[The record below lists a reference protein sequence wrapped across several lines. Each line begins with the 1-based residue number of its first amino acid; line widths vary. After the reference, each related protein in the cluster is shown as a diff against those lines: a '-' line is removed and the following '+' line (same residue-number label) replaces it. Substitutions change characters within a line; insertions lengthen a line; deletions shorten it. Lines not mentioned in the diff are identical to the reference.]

1 VASQALYRKYRS
13 KNLQEI
19 VGQEH
24 IISVLQ
30 NAVKEGK
37 ISHAYLFTGPR
48 GTGKTSIARIFAHE
62 INKAEYNSEKT
73 HLDIIEIDAASNS
86 GVDDMRDLRER
97 ITSAPSSFK
106 FKVYIIDEVH
116 MLSGAS
122 FAALLKTIEEPP
134 SHALFILATTDA
146 HKVPATIMSRV
157 QKFYFRPIDLE
168 KVEEH
173 LAEIC
178 KKEGLKF
185 EQEALKLIATSTE
198 GSMRDALSLLDQ
210 VASAGKKI
218 ELSLVQ
224 NSLGLAEDSVLKDL
238 VDSVLENKTKEIT
251 NNVNKLI
258 SSGADPK
265 AIAFQAYENLK
276 TKLSTYA
283 EMEVLGELLTLGSL
297 TRPKLGLEL
306 ALLKL
311 SSLRT
316 TKSHGHTEEPKAPI
330 PALVE
335 TEVAVESIT
344 VSNKEI
350 KEESKDLQKI
360 ETNKKNGQ
368 EGVDPTKTDLER
380 LSLKNLSEKWSEILE
395 LVAKKS
401 PSLRAVLKP
410 STQKLTE
417 KTYTLS
423 LKMVYPIHLKMLN
436 ETKNKKIL
444 IDSFNELS
452 LKVPKLETA
461 IQEKSSPK
469 SSNSKSEDNNKADA
483 TADLSDIIGLMGGG
497 EAVQI

>member
-13 KNLQEI
+13 KDLQEI

-134 SHALFILATTDA
+134 SHAVFILATTDA

-224 NSLGLAEDSVLKDL
+224 NSLGLAEDLVLKDL

-360 ETNKKNGQ
+360 ETNKKMDKR
-368 EGVDPTKTDLER
+368 E
-380 LSLKNLSEKWSEILE
+380 
-395 LVAKKS
+395 
-401 PSLRAVLKP
+401 
-410 STQKLTE
+410 
-417 KTYTLS
+417 
-423 LKMVYPIHLKMLN
+423 
-436 ETKNKKIL
+436 
-444 IDSFNELS
+444 
-452 LKVPKLETA
+452 
-461 IQEKSSPK
+461 
-469 SSNSKSEDNNKADA
+469 
-483 TADLSDIIGLMGGG
+483 
-497 EAVQI
+497 